1 LGGLFVPDFDTIL
14 QAQLR
19 LLVYVAQSA
28 ARGQDLDPFINQAIR
43 AIKAAIDA
51 KLPTG
56 MAEMDGEAMFGS
68 AEQSG
73 YSHAIAHTRRNL
85 GLIGAE

>member
-1 LGGLFVPDFDTIL
+1 LGGLVVPDFDTIL

-19 LLVYVAQSA
+19 LLVYVAQSE

-43 AIKAAIDA
+43 AIKAAIEA

-56 MAEMDGEAMFGS
+56 MAEMDGEHCLDRR
-68 AEQSG
+68 SG
-73 YSHAIAHTRRNL
+73 PGTHMPSPTPV
-85 GLIGAE
+85 GTSG

>member
-1 LGGLFVPDFDTIL
+1 MPDFDTIL

-28 ARGQDLDPFINQAIR
+28 ARGEDLDPFINQAMR
-43 AIKAAIDA
+43 AIKAAIDS

-56 MAEMDGEAMFGS
+56 MAEKDGEAAFGV
-68 AEQSG
+68 AERFG

-85 GLIGAE
+85 GLIAAE